1 MNMTNFE
8 KVKQFS
14 KTFGVPM
21 YKEPQINITKTN
33 QELVKLRKDL
43 IVEECKELVEAIENH
58 DFTEIVDA
66 LSDILYVVY
75 GAGASFGVNLDK
87 AFDIV
92 HKSNMSKVCKT
103 EAEAIAT
110 VAWYKKNEIH
120 IYDSPEYKLSDDKKY
135 WIVFNKSTGKIL
147 KSINYKKVAFKMDTL
162 GL

>member
-1 MNMTNFE
+1 MSNFE
-8 KVKQFS
+8 KVKEFS
-14 KTFGVPM
+14 KTFGVPI
-21 YKEPQINITKTN
+21 YNEPQLNITKSN
-33 QELVKLRKDL
+33 PELVKLRKDL

-92 HKSNMSKVCKT
+92 HASNMSKVCKT
-103 EAEAIAT
+103 EAEAITT
-110 VAWYKKNEIH
+110 VAWYKKNEIDV
-120 IYDSPEYKLSDDKKY
+120 YDSPEYRLSDDKKY

-147 KSINYKKVAFKMDTL
+147 KSVNYIKVAFKMDTL
-162 GL
+162 KL